1 MKDYTQNTE
10 ALEDDVISALIRL
23 PVSNLEK
30 RIALFESQISKR
42 RKLSD
47 LLLTK
52 LGTKR
57 LWFEDDL
64 HRSRYS
70 SLSGGGSSRE
80 QRTKQDLLQI
90 EDQIGRELTGCFN
103 DIIKL
108 EDQRQRANEELTN
121 AREKFKIIENT

>member
-1 MKDYTQNTE
+1 MENYTHNTK

-47 LLLTK
+47 VLLTK

-70 SLSGGGSSRE
+70 SLSGEGSSRE
-80 QRTKQDLLQI
+80 QRTKQNLLQI
-90 EDQIGRELTGCFN
+90 EDQIGRELTGSFN

>member
-1 MKDYTQNTE
+1 MDDYTQHTK
-10 ALEDDVISALIRL
+10 AREDDVISALIRL

-70 SLSGGGSSRE
+70 SLSGSGSSKE

-90 EDQIGRELTGCFN
+90 ENQIGRELTGCFN

-108 EDQRQRANEELTN
+108 EDQSQRANEELTN
-121 AREKFKIIENT
+121 AREKFKIIEHT

>member
-1 MKDYTQNTE
+1 MEEYTQHTK
-10 ALEDDVISALIRL
+10 ALEEDVISALIRL

-30 RIALFESQISKR
+30 RIAMLESQIFER

-57 LWFEDDL
+57 LQFEDEL
-64 HRSRYS
+64 HRMRYIW
-70 SLSGGGSSRE
+70 LSGAGSSRE

-90 EDQIGRELTGCFN
+90 ENQIGTELTGCFN

-108 EDQRQRANEELTN
+108 EDQHQRANEELTN